1 MLTSLPNVKDA
12 AVIGIYRKDLE
23 TEVPRAYVVLE
34 SGVQANQRTAEEIES
49 VVRSRLSRHKW
60 LRGGVR
66 FIDVIPASASGK
78 ILRRE
83 LKVMAQSEQSAGSPK
98 L

>member
-1 MLTSLPNVKDA
+1 M
-12 AVIGIYRKDLE
+12 IGIYRKNLE

-34 SGVQANQRTAEEIES
+34 SGVNADEAMAEEIES
-49 VVRSRLSRHKW
+49 WVRGRLARHKW

-83 LKVMAQSEQSAGSPK
+83 LKVMAQSEQTSGTSK